1 MISKKRIKIY
11 SIIRTIVFALAVIN
25 QIIAVIGKGSVSV
38 YQNDVVQIVSVLFTA
53 ASSVMVWWKNNSF
66 TGTAIEADLAK
77 KELEIYEDENGAD
90 K

>member
-11 SIIRTIVFALAVIN
+11 SIIRTAVFVLAIIN
-25 QIIAVIGKGSVSV
+25 QIIAVMGKGSLSI
-38 YQNDVVQIVSVLFTA
+38 YQNDVVQIISVLFTA

-66 TGTAIEADLAK
+66 TETAVEADLAK
-77 KELEIYEDENGAD
+77 KELETYEDEIGAD